1 MVKLVRTKF
10 NAGVQDGIH
19 AYRLYQ
25 KYNAESEFS
34 SQTISYHENDLH
46 PNKSYSFGWVM
57 GWRESKKYGADVF
70 STILEEKSKKELE
83 IKLKKIK

>member
-25 KYNAESEFS
+25 KYNGDSDIPA
-34 SQTISYHENDLH
+34 QTISYHENDLH

-57 GWRESKKYGADVF
+57 GWKNAIKYGADAF
-70 STILEEKSKKELE
+70 NKMLEEKSKKELE
-83 IKLKKIK
+83 IKLKKN